1 MLTTWNKNMWLH
13 YTDAVLSSVKHQ
25 VIDSVL
31 QIYGRKLDA
40 TQVHI
45 IYKLIQAELI
55 QTLTHPV
62 IEYNYRWP
70 SRHLIH

>member
-1 MLTTWNKNMWLH
+1 MP
-13 YTDAVLSSVKHQ
+13 Q
-25 VIDSVL
+25 
-31 QIYGRKLDA
+31 QLDA
-40 TQVHI
+40 TVHI
-45 IYKLIQAELI
+45 IYKLIQVELI

>member
-1 MLTTWNKNMWLH
+1 MQQKYVTALH
-13 YTDAVLSSVKHQ
+13 LSCHMSSVKYQ
-25 VIDSVL
+25 VIVWVL

-45 IYKLIQAELI
+45 IYKLIQVELI